1 MVNINKKNSKL
12 KQLSLI
18 LDPTKQDQLTK
29 LLEKTDQLEQAKQK
43 AEQEIKTKKAKL
55 ANLKNVYAHYRGAQK
70 ELASLGTTGSK
81 NTYPVKGQK
90 FLGDGTGTNEY
101 SWETKITNHYPTT
114 YTQGATTYDYSDN
127 LYSQAIRLLAKVVY
141 EVANIDKAKFSAKYI
156 GTDKTT
162 LENAIDHIKEQGTAI
177 KQMNQKGGQELTKKT
192 YDLPQ
197 TYTKEQTGTTNTP
210 YTANPLQ
217 FASVFALLAKLNTD
231 ALISEVEDKNKITQ
245 TYTSSELADYGIK
258 QLFNDLRDQ
267 TTFRTHWEL
276 PENPAGVE
284 TLIDELEEE
293 KSTGGTRNAQLK
305 ADIEA
310 QQEEVITK
318 QTELITQA
326 AEIKKF
332 TAEILTKQ
340 RAELKKYNLAQGF
353 IQTTSQ
359 DNRRPLI
366 ELHQIEQLLS
376 NIRCLVNDGD
386 ETLPSDQTEEETA
399 YTAVQ
404 QIIEKVNKLKC
415 RLFAEYAY
423 VSEGKYD
430 NQQAITKIK
439 EDYQLIGAKLIQLT
453 ERDSEALRD
462 IEAALKQDTKKDGQ
476 DAFTNTA
483 SVNTLLKKICVL
495 KTDGTIDKVNDDFLA
510 FIKGKDDK
518 LTSLTEL
525 IKEKDP
531 AAKEV
536 DSYELTAEDKKAGG
550 NFEKFLY
557 QTAIG
562 KITEALLTK
571 PVSENN
577 GTGTPNTEPETAE
590 TKTDEEEKETTK

>member
-127 LYSQAIRLLAKVVY
+127 LYSVSGKKLNYYRRASDPFTSQK
-141 EVANIDKAKFSAKYI
+141 
-156 GTDKTT
+156 
-162 LENAIDHIKEQGTAI
+162 NAIDHIKEQGTAI

-231 ALISEVEDKNKITQ
+231 ALI

-439 EDYQLIGAKLIQLT
+439 EDYQLIGA
-453 ERDSEALRD
+453 LRD

-577 GTGTPNTEPETAE
+577 GTGTPNTEPGHFDKYNGEETAE